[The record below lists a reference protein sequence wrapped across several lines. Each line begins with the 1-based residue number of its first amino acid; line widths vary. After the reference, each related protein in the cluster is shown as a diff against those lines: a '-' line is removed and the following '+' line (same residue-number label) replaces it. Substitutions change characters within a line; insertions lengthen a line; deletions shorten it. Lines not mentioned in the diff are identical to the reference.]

1 MTLWIYPG
9 TDPLYHQKYASSV
22 VSVTG
27 PNGPFSID
35 VSPENRRPDFPSRF
49 CFNLLSAMTGSD
61 SRFSL
66 SQTSILEPV
75 SIVVAGRP
83 VTLDAKKVVE
93 RCYGTGCASGEGEWP
108 LEDLSGAGEGVELI
122 GSLIRSGVDVII
134 WPVLANASGIDLLNP
149 DRMIWEAGGGSTYS
163 IPTTTE
169 HQTNDG
175 SRRWKT
181 SSYEWVIVYLDV
193 ETCIQLVRHINSQQ
207 GTYGGY
213 VTQVEADGGLRD
225 EVIDI
230 DIILAH
236 ELAHARFVVERNLPP
251 GTAEA
256 EYYAFRSENR
266 YRDSRLLRRAP
277 RAEVIS
283 SKDPKYREGAPIV
296 ALCRGDL
303 VLPWS
308 TDYTPLEYF
317 GLPQIPQV
325 GTSANCLVAESHPD
339 GRDGESLNE
348 LRRLRER
355 FLIGSGWGKSF
366 LEQFHHHYYKFS
378 GTIAQELTLD
388 QEMRGA
394 IGFAISAPIINYLR
408 MVAASPRL
416 DDSDLANLPSSV
428 RKFLEGIYGDM
439 EAWLAPTTI
448 GDNPASSSAEAAA
461 IEIAIALRFRCRRP
475 DSAAKY
481 LDALS
486 SRHLIP
492 LKGSSDELLR
502 ARASMRTLLSTDTEI
517 DRVLGIGSTRG
528 EDIDQSRLGTG
539 SEITPP

>member
-27 PNGPFSID
+27 PDGPFSVDI
-35 VSPENRRPDFPSRF
+35 SPENLRPDFPSRL
-49 CFNLLSAMTGSD
+49 CFSLLEAMTGLD

-66 SQTSILEPV
+66 SQTSMLEPV
-75 SIVVAGRP
+75 SIVVAGQS
-83 VTLDAKKVVE
+83 VTVNAKKVVE
-93 RCYGTGCASGEGEWP
+93 RCYGTGCTSGEGEWP

-134 WPVLANASGIDLLNP
+134 WPVLASASGIDLLNP
-149 DRMIWEAGGGSTYS
+149 SKMIWEAGGGSTYS
-163 IPTTTE
+163 IPTIRE

-181 SSYEWVIVYLDV
+181 SSHEWIIVYLDI
-193 ETCIQLVRHINSQQ
+193 ESCIQLVRHRNSSE
-207 GTYGGY
+207 GIYGGY
-213 VTQVEADGGLRD
+213 VTEVVADEGLRE

-236 ELAHARFVVERNLPP
+236 ELAHARYVVEHNLPP
-251 GTAEA
+251 GTVEG
-256 EYYAFRSENR
+256 ESQAFRSENR
-266 YRDSRLLRRAP
+266 YRDWRVPRRAP
-277 RAEVIS
+277 RAQATS
-283 SKDPKYREGAPIV
+283 PKDPGFHEGAPIV
-296 ALCRGDL
+296 ALCRGER

-308 TDYTPLEYF
+308 KDYTPSYYL
-317 GLPQIPQV
+317 GIPKIPQV
-325 GTSANCLVAESHPD
+325 GTSASCLVAESHPD
-339 GRDGESLNE
+339 GRDGEVLNE

-355 FLIGSGWGKSF
+355 FLIGSGWGRNF
-366 LEQFHHHYYKFS
+366 LEQFHRHYYKFS
-378 GTIAQELTLD
+378 GTIARELTLD

-428 RKFLEGIYGDM
+428 REFLDSVYGDM

-448 GDNPASSSAEAAA
+448 GENPDGASVEAAA
-461 IEIAIALRFRCRRP
+461 IEIAIALRFRCRLP
-475 DSAAKY
+475 GSAAEY

-486 SRHLIP
+486 SKHVIP

-502 ARASMRTLLSTDTEI
+502 AQASMRTLLSTDFEI
-517 DRVLGIGSTRG
+517 DRVLGIGSTPG
-528 EDIDQSRLGTG
+528 EGSEQGRLGTEG
-539 SEITPP
+539 EIAPS